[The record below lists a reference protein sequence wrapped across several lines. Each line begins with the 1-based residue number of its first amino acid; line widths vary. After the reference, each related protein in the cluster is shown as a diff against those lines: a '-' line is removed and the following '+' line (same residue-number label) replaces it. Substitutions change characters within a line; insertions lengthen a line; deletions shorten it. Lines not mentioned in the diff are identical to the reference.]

1 MESSALPIAMIAW
14 AVIGMGLD
22 IGLARFTYG
31 VTLPSMRRD
40 LGLDYTASGIL
51 NTVHLAGYLA
61 GTAVAPMLL
70 RHVTKG
76 LLARGGHLLFA
87 AGALACAVAPGV
99 PVLALGRLASG
110 IGAAGGITAILVIV
124 VECVEARSRPAV
136 SAAVWGGVGVAVAA
150 SGWAAPALLTIA
162 GGWRLGFAASSVVA
176 AAVAIGFP
184 PRSLLVPAQQ
194 SVAGV
199 HHRRLGLREL
209 FSRNL
214 SFLMAAYALFG
225 VAYIAYV
232 TFAGARLAAAG
243 ASLQAVRVVWVVLG
257 LGCIAGSALAV
268 LGLRARLGRQAALT
282 VSLASLAAGSLI
294 AAMAGLPAA
303 IAGAA
308 LFGLGMTSGPA
319 MVTAYLRD
327 RSTAATYPQLI
338 SVATIGLGLGQLV
351 GPIAAGFLSDHWQP
365 AAAFVFA
372 AAVFGL
378 AAACALIDELVHK
391 AAVPA

>member
-1 MESSALPIAMIAW
+1 M
-14 AVIGMGLD
+14 
-22 IGLARFTYG
+22 
-31 VTLPSMRRD
+31 
-40 LGLDYTASGIL
+40 
-51 NTVHLAGYLA
+51 AG
-61 GTAVAPMLL
+61 
-70 RHVTKG
+70 
-76 LLARGGHLLFA
+76 ARGQ
-87 AGALACAVAPGV
+87 
-99 PVLALGRLASG
+99 RLS
-110 IGAAGGITAILVIV
+110 
-124 VECVEARSRPAV
+124 
-136 SAAVWGGVGVAVAA
+136 
-150 SGWAAPALLTIA
+150 
-162 GGWRLGFAASSVVA
+162 
-176 AAVAIGFP
+176 
-184 PRSLLVPAQQ
+184 
-194 SVAGV
+194 
-199 HHRRLGLREL
+199 LREL
-209 FSRNL
+209 FGRDL

-282 VSLASLAAGSLI
+282 ASLASLAAGSLI
-294 AAMAGLPAA
+294 AAMTGLPAA

-391 AAVPA
+391 PAV